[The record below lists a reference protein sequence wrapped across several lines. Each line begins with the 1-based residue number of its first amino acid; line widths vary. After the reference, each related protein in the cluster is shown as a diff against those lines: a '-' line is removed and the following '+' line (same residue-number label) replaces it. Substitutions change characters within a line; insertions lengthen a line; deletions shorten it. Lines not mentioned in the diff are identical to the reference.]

1 MEDNIVR
8 ESRMLIAEC
17 EATIAESR
25 EQRSRFLET
34 VAIIVGLTRQRIS
47 ESRQL
52 MQDVDTRIK
61 QV

>member
-1 MEDNIVR
+1 
-8 ESRMLIAEC
+8 MLIAEC